1 MIVFQKINEKER
13 EYEERK
19 FPNEQQLN
27 ENVCHRQAYRNLTG
41 SQRATSTLRADI
53 LRKRKAK
60 GNCNVI
66 MTACLYVFSEGNK
79 SK

>member
-13 EYEERK
+13 EYEER
-19 FPNEQQLN
+19 EIREREREY
-27 ENVCHRQAYRNLTG
+27 ENVCRGQAYRNLTG

-60 GNCNVI
+60 GNCKVI